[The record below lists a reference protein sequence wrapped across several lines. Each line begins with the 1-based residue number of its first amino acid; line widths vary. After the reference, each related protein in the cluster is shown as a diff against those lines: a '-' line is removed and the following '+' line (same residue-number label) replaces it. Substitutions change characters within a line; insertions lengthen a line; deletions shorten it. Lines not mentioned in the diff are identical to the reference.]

1 MLVTWSVSRWKEIF
15 LGLFDVNVKLTG
27 ITVLNQKNIKWA
39 RVWWD
44 GEKN

>member
-1 MLVTWSVSRWKEIF
+1 MECFTLKRNIF
-15 LGLFDVNVKLTG
+15 GYLFDVNEKLTG